1 MCKTQ
6 RQPKDTPGTNWE
18 YGDLYTNDAVANIIS
33 EHRSICKKIL

>member
-18 YGDLYTNDAVANIIS
+18 YGDLYTNDAKLVGCQYDF
-33 EHRSICKKIL
+33 RTSIDL